1 MMDSFLNLAWT
12 PFLAIFAWVVNRVIT
27 RLDALE
33 HGKAENDAIH
43 KITREYYDLEKR
55 LQSEDRAH
63 RIGQTGSV
71 TYVDLVAEKTIDEK
85 IIKALKEKVDLANDV
100 MVERDIKKWLEF

>member
-1 MMDSFLNLAWT
+1 MDSFLNLAWT

-55 LQSEDRAH
+55 L
-63 RIGQTGSV
+63 
-71 TYVDLVAEKTIDEK
+71 DEINYK
-85 IIKALKEKVDLANDV
+85 IVERKEIKADISLLHNRCNELANIKEDKIKDIRLV
-100 MVERDIKKWLEF
+100 NSEIKNKEERTNR